1 MRVSG
6 ITSMIEAGHACSESQ
21 QAKTSRANAVMRG
34 DVIDDRNN
42 EYFDR

>member
-6 ITSMIEAGHACSESQ
+6 ITSMIESGHACSESQ